1 MSNKMLRRFQ
11 AIGRWALGTAWGGVL
26 LTLPLHAEVYS
37 PRLVGP
43 AHPDAY
49 SLTTLT
55 AHPLWNQ
62 RHPQARAE
70 ALFAWLTDPSRG
82 LVFVEA
88 GAREGADPV
97 AEFELV
103 GDPVKTLAVY
113 GYGDRR
119 ALAACLAAL
128 WTAGGWGQARLAL
141 RADAPQWIAELE
153 VDGVWRAYD
162 VATRALVT
170 GETHSPRYFAVPTGH
185 TLGYVLRRGERFTQW
200 WSPPAERW
208 HLTASELQDGTWRE
222 WLDTPPRGPKI
233 SGQAGQT
240 PLHTLGQFVYEPAL
254 RGSGRD
260 LADGMTTA
268 SNVTVTAE
276 GLTLQQPGEGFV
288 IFAVQAPY
296 IIVPEVG
303 KLEDPKDDREAA
315 IVELDGSN
323 LTVSYSL
330 NYGSTWQTV
339 ETKSFPVRFDLTSAV
354 AGSYGYWL
362 RIDLKGAPGRSVLN
376 KLRLTTWVQM
386 ARRLFPAVQ
395 PGRNAFTLKTGDH
408 AGDPS
413 FPVVLQASTAEEN
426 SFLRPV
432 IRPPH
437 TFQAGHPQQRVVGPF
452 TARLSAPPG
461 AKIVWFTLGG
471 SFAFAGASSSARLGY
486 ALEQPQAFRQIPLPA
501 LPREQTYEH
510 YHHDVDVQLP
520 QAAETVY
527 VQAEGRPALNQFRLT
542 AHCRWDQPRTVSP
555 LKITHRWT
563 EGGQPREF
571 TTTLRGR
578 GEYAFDAGNE
588 VVNEWVE
595 FFVPGDETSLDE

>member
-1 MSNKMLRRFQ
+1 MLLNLRSFLR
-11 AIGRWALGTAWGGVL
+11 GVL
-26 LTLPLHAEVYS
+26 WTAGSGLLLTAPLRAEVYA

-43 AHPDAY
+43 DHPDAY
-49 SLTTLT
+49 SLATLA
-55 AHPLWNQ
+55 AHPAWSQL
-62 RHPQARAE
+62 HPQARAE

-82 LVFVEA
+82 LGLVE
-88 GAREGADPV
+88 GGVREGTDPV
-97 AEFELV
+97 AEFGLV

-128 WTAGGWGQARLAL
+128 WTAGGGGQARLAL
-141 RADAPQWIAELE
+141 RADAPQWVAELE
-153 VDGVWRAYD
+153 VEGVWRAYD
-162 VATRALVT
+162 VAGRALVS
-170 GETHSPRYFAVPTGH
+170 GETRQPRYFPVPQGH

-208 HLTASELQDGTWRE
+208 QLTASELQDGAWRE
-222 WLDTPPRGPKI
+222 WLETPPRGPKVP
-233 SGQAGQT
+233 GQAGQT

-260 LADGMTTA
+260 VADGLMTA

-288 IFAVQAPY
+288 IFAVQSPY

-323 LTVSYSL
+323 LTVSSSV
-330 NYGSTWQTV
+330 NYGSTWQTL
-339 ETKSFPVRFDLTSAV
+339 ETKSLPARFDLTSSV
-354 AGSYGYWL
+354 AGQYGYWL
-362 RIDLKGAPGRSVLN
+362 RIDLKGQPGGAVLRR
-376 KLRLTTWVQM
+376 LRFTTWVQM
-386 ARRLFPAVQ
+386 ARRMFPAVRT
-395 PGRNAFTLKTGDH
+395 GRNTFVLRTGDH
-408 AGDPS
+408 RGDAT
-413 FPVVLQASTAEEN
+413 FPLVMQASTAEEN

-432 IRPPH
+432 IRPPQ
-437 TFQAGHPQQRVVGPF
+437 TFQPGHPQQRVVGPF
-452 TARLSAPPG
+452 TARFSAPPG
-461 AKIVWFTLGG
+461 AKITWFTLGG
-471 SFAFAGASSSARLGY
+471 SFALAGESSSARLGY
-486 ALEQPQAFRQIPLPA
+486 ALEQPRAFQQIPLPG
-501 LPREQTYEH
+501 LPKEHTYEH
-510 YHHDVDVQLP
+510 YHLGVDVQLP
-520 QAAETVY
+520 RAAQAVY

-571 TTTLRGR
+571 TTTLLGP
-578 GEYAFDAGNE
+578 GEYTLDASAE

-595 FFVPGDETSLDE
+595 FFVPGDETTTDD